1 MSFTGLLSE
10 TNRRPLRL
18 LLLAVCGITLIPGCL
33 LPVLGLAHQ
42 EKGAGVVLSGEA
54 SAKDV
59 GLPVYPGSRRHKD
72 KDDDSAGANLGLW
85 GGGSDSNLWS

>member
-1 MSFTGLLSE
+1 MSFTGLVSE
-10 TNRRPLRL
+10 TNRRPLR
-18 LLLAVCGITLIPGCL
+18 LLLAVCGITLIPGY

-59 GLPVYPGSRRHKD
+59 GLPAYPGSRRHKD
-72 KDDDSAGANLGLW
+72 KDDDSAAANLGLW
-85 GGGSDSNLWS
+85 GEIGRAHV